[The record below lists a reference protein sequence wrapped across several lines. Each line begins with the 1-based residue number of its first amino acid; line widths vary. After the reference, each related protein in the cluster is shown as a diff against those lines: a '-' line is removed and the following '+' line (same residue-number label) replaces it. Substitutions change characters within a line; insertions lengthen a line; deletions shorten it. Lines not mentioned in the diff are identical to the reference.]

1 MFIKSLNQW
10 PDMTHST
17 PWPTENCTCSFSNF
31 LALRNSLQFKV
42 QYLYSKMMAQIPI
55 NVAYNIMQY
64 AKNAT

>member
-1 MFIKSLNQW
+1 
-10 PDMTHST
+10 MTWHDT
-17 PWPTENCTCSFSNF
+17 QYTMTDWKLHVFLLEFSS
-31 LALRNSLQFKV
+31 LRNSLQFKV